1 MTIDDAAECVVQKTS
16 SSYKECYQHYLSTE
30 CHTIL
35 GMMYLSQQNPK
46 IKQRFNP
53 LFGLEP
59 AIELMIDKLSLK
71 NNRRVLVKRRSISGE
86 RRTATILFYISN
98 LSEIRFR

>member
-1 MTIDDAAECVVQKTS
+1 MMRPNVWYRRPPLVRKSAINIT
-16 SSYKECYQHYLSTE
+16 YLQ

-46 IKQRFNP
+46 IEQRPNP
-53 LFGLEP
+53 LFGLES

-71 NNRRVLVKRRSISGE
+71 NNRRVLAKRRSISGE
-86 RRTATILFYISN
+86 RRTATATAILFYISN
-98 LSEIRFR
+98 LSEMRFH